1 VQVGIVAS
9 RHREDIIM
17 EIRHLLVPTD
27 FSESSRRALDEAV
40 GLAQTFGAKLTLLHV
55 VELPSYVTD
64 GHTPV
69 HVSTALRDDLQ
80 GHAQQELAKLPPG
93 GSGAPVEIVRRVVVG
108 APHQQILA
116 AAVAERV
123 DWIVMAT
130 HGRTGLSHL
139 VMGSV
144 AERVVRTAPC
154 PVLTIRPVSGRS

>member
-1 VQVGIVAS
+1 
-9 RHREDIIM
+9 M
-17 EIRHLLVPTD
+17 EIRHILVPID
-27 FSESSRRALDEAV
+27 FSDSSKRALDYAV

-64 GHTPV
+64 AHAPV
-69 HVSTALRDDLQ
+69 HVSMALRDYLQ
-80 GHAQQELAKLPPG
+80 GHAQRELAHLPSE
-93 GSGAPVEIVRRVVVG
+93 GSGAPVEIARQVVIGV
-108 APHQQILA
+108 PHQQILET
-116 AAVAERV
+116 AVAEQV

-154 PVLTIRPVSGRS
+154 PVLTVRPVIERS